1 MNLEKDGLIIIGNGI
16 AGITAARKVRQLHPR
31 LRIRIISAESKYFFS
46 RTALMYIY
54 MGHMSLQDT
63 QPYETRFYPENRLE
77 LLLGHVKAIHP
88 EKKELELTG
97 DTPLHYD
104 LLLLTTGSRYNK
116 FGWPGQDLPGVQGL
130 YSLQDL
136 ESLEQNTTQHKVQSA
151 VIAGGGLIGIEL
163 AEMLHTR
170 GIKVNFLVREQSYW
184 SSILPPE
191 ESSMINDEIRAHHI
205 TLHLGTELQEIL
217 AGKDGRVGSVLTN
230 KGEKIPCQLAG
241 LTAGVSPEIS
251 LVKESP
257 HGTGLESA
265 RGILVDSCMR
275 TNAADI
281 FAAGDCAQ
289 LRQADHSPGAVEQ
302 LWYTGRMQGSVAGR
316 FIARRAYEIE
326 GEKERAAG
334 IPKQAYDRGIHFNS
348 AKFFTIEYQT
358 YGQVPAKLRPEQTF
372 LWQDR
377 SKKKLIRL
385 VWEKDNP
392 QSPITGMNFLGT
404 RYRQDLCTQWI
415 KEQKSARRAAQ
426 HLEQACFDPEFYEAS
441 YRPFQKAFQENSDSS
456 YFKKNSDPTLF
467 LSSYPELSHS
477 S

>member
-1 MNLEKDGLIIIGNGI
+1 MDIEKDGLIIIGNGI
-16 AGITAARKVRQLHPR
+16 TGVTAARKVRQLHPH

-63 QPYETRFYPENRLE
+63 QPYEARFYSKNRLE
-77 LLLGHVKAIHP
+77 LLAQRVRAIHP
-88 EKKELELTG
+88 EKKELEFTG
-97 DTPLHYD
+97 DTSLRYD
-104 LLLLTTGSRYNK
+104 LLLLATGSRYNK
-116 FGWPGQDLPGVQGL
+116 FGWSGQDLPGVQGL

-151 VIAGGGLIGIEL
+151 VIVGGGLIGIEL

-205 TLHLGTELQEIL
+205 TLHLGAELKEIL
-217 AGKDGRVGSVLTN
+217 RGQDGRVDSVLTN
-230 KGEKIPCQLAG
+230 KDEKISCQLVG

-257 HGTGLESA
+257 HQTGIESA
-265 RGILVDSCMR
+265 RGMLVDSCMR
-275 TNAADI
+275 TNVPDI

-289 LRQADHSPGAVEQ
+289 LRQTDHSPGAVEQ

-316 FIARRAYEIE
+316 FIARRAYEME
-326 GEKERAAG
+326 DKKQKADE
-334 IPKQAYDRGIHFNS
+334 IPAHAYERGIHFNS

-358 YGQVPAKLRPEQTF
+358 YGQVPAKLRPEETF
-372 LWQDR
+372 LWRDR
-377 SKKKLIRL
+377 SKKRLIRL

-392 QSPITGMNFLGT
+392 QSPIKGMNFLGT
-404 RYRQDLCTQWI
+404 RYAQDLCTQWI
-415 KEQKSARRAAQ
+415 KEQQSALYVAQ
-426 HLEQACFDPEFYEAS
+426 HLGQACFDPEFHEAS
-441 YRPFQKAFQENSDSS
+441 YRPFQEVFQKAFPIN
-456 YFKKNSDPTLF
+456 
-467 LSSYPELSHS
+467 
-477 S
+477 